1 MVRSEERIERDR
13 ASALDLLMG
22 TQSEAGTKNIAIDKK
37 LIADV
42 FFRLSTGLA
51 GEILKNYVNYGG
63 RITIYGNLRIHRQA
77 AEGLYL

>member
-1 MVRSEERIERDR
+1 MVRSEERIKRYR
-13 ASALDLLMG
+13 ASALDLLMAAQG
-22 TQSEAGTKNIAIDKK
+22 KAETKNIAIDKK

-42 FFRLSTGLA
+42 FFRLSTGLT

-63 RITIYGNLRIHRQA
+63 RIAIYGNLRTHWQA

>member
-1 MVRSEERIERDR
+1 MLR
-13 ASALDLLMG
+13 AAQG
-22 TQSEAGTKNIAIDKK
+22 ETETKNIAIDKK

-51 GEILKNYVNYGG
+51 GEIQKNYVNYGG
-63 RITIYGNLRIHRQA
+63 RIAIYGNLHINRQV

>member
-1 MVRSEERIERDR
+1 MRSEKRIARDR
-13 ASALDLLMG
+13 AFALDLLTAAQG
-22 TQSEAGTKNIAIDKK
+22 EAGTKNIAIDKK

-51 GEILKNYVNYGG
+51 GEILKSYVNYDG
-63 RITIYGNLRIHRQA
+63 RIAIYGELRTHRQA

>member
-1 MVRSEERIERDR
+1 MVRSEERIERYR
-13 ASALDLLMG
+13 ASALDLLMAAQG
-22 TQSEAGTKNIAIDKK
+22 EAETKNIAIDKK

-63 RITIYGNLRIHRQA
+63 RIAIYGELRTHRQV
-77 AEGLYL
+77 AEGLNL

>member
-1 MVRSEERIERDR
+1 
-13 ASALDLLMG
+13 MG
-22 TQSEAGTKNIAIDKK
+22 AQGEAGTKNIAIDKK

-63 RITIYGNLRIHRQA
+63 WITIYGLWRSSHTPASR
-77 AEGLYL
+77 